1 VVKRVVQEVRLA
13 KKPGTPKPARPGQ
26 LRQKAAEER
35 RKVQEMDRMLA
46 RLEARLSEG
55 TPEAGRGKG
64 GAKSK
69 VKLGGKGS
77 ERRTTQRLAADLVLR
92 YRWPGRHAP
101 LVGRVRDISRGGM
114 RFVASRTLAPGLLL
128 QASLHTPGGVG
139 PRADGQM
146 YLEVV
151 HCRKHNDLWDIGARF
166 SPMPAEKF
174 KGTER
179 RRARRFKV
187 GLDLAY
193 RMSGEETSPPRRG
206 QVRDLSR
213 GGVRFYA
220 EKRIRLAAMAAVV
233 VTGAG
238 SPAGG
243 GGTRVRVSALM
254 RVVRCRRVGGRFEVG
269 AQFVG

>member
-1 VVKRVVQEVRLA
+1 MT
-13 KKPGTPKPARPGQ
+13 KKAGTPKPVRPGQ
-26 LRQKAAEER
+26 LREKAAKER

-55 TPEAGRGKG
+55 AQGNSREKRAGRS
-64 GAKSK
+64 KSK
-69 VKLGGKGS
+69 VKEGKGS
-77 ERRTTQRLAADLVLR
+77 ERRTCPRKVADLVLR
-92 YRWPGRHAP
+92 YRWPGRHVP

-114 RFVASRTLAPGLLL
+114 RFIASRTLAPGLLL
-128 QASLHTPGGVG
+128 QASLHTPGEVG
-139 PRADGQM
+139 PRIEGQM

-151 HCRKHNDLWDIGARF
+151 HCRRHNDLWDVGARF

-179 RRARRFKV
+179 RRGRRFKV
-187 GLDLAY
+187 GLDMAY
-193 RMSGEETSPPRRG
+193 RVSGEENSPAQHG

-220 EKRIRLAAMAAVV
+220 GKRIRIGTMAAVV

-238 SPAGG
+238 TSDQG
-243 GGTRVRVSALM
+243 GGTRVKVSALM
-254 RVVRCRRVGGRFEVG
+254 RVVRCRRVGDRFEVG